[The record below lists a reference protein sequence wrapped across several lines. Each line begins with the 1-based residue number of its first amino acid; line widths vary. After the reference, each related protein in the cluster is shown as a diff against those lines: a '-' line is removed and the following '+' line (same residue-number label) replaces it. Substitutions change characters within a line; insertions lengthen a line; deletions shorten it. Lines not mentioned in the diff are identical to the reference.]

1 MSSPKNFEIKESIT
15 ELKKVL
21 KKSSLLIGKRVQA
34 LIIFK
39 EYEKEGGISKRE
51 VANKLGVNHNSVQS
65 WRTMY
70 IKGGMELVLSHNK
83 GGNKPSIVTP
93 EQDDKLKEKLN
104 TAENN
109 IVGYVELKQWFD
121 KEHKTD
127 INYKTLNGYVRRNYG
142 AKIKVARKSHI
153 KKNPEAVETLKKT
166 LVQSVKIS
174 TKKKESNLKK

>member
-39 EYEKEGGISKRE
+39 EHEKEGGISKRE

-70 IKGGMELVLSHNK
+70 IKGGMELIISHNK
-83 GGNKPSIVTP
+83 GGKKPSIVTP

-127 INYKTLNGYVRRNYG
+127 INYKTLNGYVKRNFG
-142 AKIKVARKSHI
+142 DKIKVARKSHI
-153 KKNPEAVETLKKT
+153 KKIRGGGNTKKT